1 MRVHDSFFKRTFS
14 VTENLQDLLLSTLPG
29 EIISGI
35 HTDTLEYD
43 QTEYVDKELAP
54 YFADIACNVL
64 YGDKPIKI
72 SLLFEH
78 KSSLTKNIHLQ
89 LLRYMLNVWERQN
102 SNNEELTP
110 VIAIVF
116 YHGKPKWNRTEM
128 VKSVPEELRRF
139 VPLFDYALFDT
150 KQIEDLTIMQL
161 FNRPDAKI
169 GVWFLKRRENLISFI
184 QDNPLLARDILR
196 EIRNIEKTDIQ
207 RIRLY
212 LYNVSGMAPDKIDQI
227 MKTVSP
233 ESKDIFEELRMKEIQ
248 EGIQKGIEKGI
259 EKTNMKTALNM
270 IEKGYSDEQI
280 AEITNLS
287 IKRIQALRKERSV

>member
-1 MRVHDSFFKRTFS
+1 MLNNIHDSFFK
-14 VTENLQDLLLSTLPG
+14 
-29 EIISGI
+29 
-35 HTDTLEYD
+35 
-43 QTEYVDKELAP
+43 
-54 YFADIACNVL
+54 
-64 YGDKPIKI
+64 
-72 SLLFEH
+72 
-78 KSSLTKNIHLQ
+78 
-89 LLRYMLNVWERQN
+89 
-102 SNNEELTP
+102 
-110 VIAIVF
+110 
-116 YHGKPKWNRTEM
+116 
-128 VKSVPEELRRF
+128 
-139 VPLFDYALFDT
+139 
-150 KQIEDLTIMQL
+150 
-161 FNRPDAKI
+161 RPDAKI

-248 EGIQKGIEKGI
+248 EGIQKGIEK
-259 EKTNMKTALNM
+259 TNMKNALNM